1 MLVRKSE
8 DCHVLDQ
15 HATVMSRFVCIPSYA
30 LFPNDFSQIMGVAEL
45 TTIVD
50 DRSLADETVRRS
62 ES

>member
-1 MLVRKSE
+1 MLVWKSE
-8 DCHVLDQ
+8 DCHDLDQ
-15 HATVMSRFVCIPSYA
+15 HATVMSRSVRIPSHA
-30 LFPNDFSQIMGVAEL
+30 LIPKDFSQIMGVAEL